1 MKGDRIVALKRVH
14 YFDHQFLKVHDFQAE
29 QNYHLEMRRLHNRLL
44 HGWGV
49 VDGLEVKQKGKRDIT
64 IEPGMAMDSQGREI
78 LVSSPVTCKLVSV
91 ESNTHVFIA
100 LGYQETWEE
109 SDHYSS
115 GGIEDYTRVTES
127 LKIEEMKEPLRD
139 GSLITLARVHLNENG
154 HILNVETDVRSLV
167 ASRLGSVGWVRLP
180 FKPVRMEL
188 MRVGVTLVRPK
199 DWDPSIEFI
208 TDIGSAYCGDKGA
221 RGTMQIP
228 VPPGAGRVTHFRI
241 CGTTQR
247 QLELEWVRTG
257 WSENK
262 SDFRSLAKRVLDRQR
277 EHEHFDEIIEVKE
290 GMQQLT
296 DSHALAISVIA
307 EGTTTIC
314 LVAARFE

>member
-1 MKGDRIVALKRVH
+1 MALKRVH

-29 QNYHLEMRRLHNRLL
+29 QDYHVQMRRRHNHLL

-49 VDGLEVKQKGKRDIT
+49 VDGLEVKQKGQREIT

-78 LVSSPVTCKLVSV
+78 LVSSPVTRKLASL
-91 ESNTHVFIA
+91 ERNTHVFIA
-100 LGYQETWEE
+100 IGYQETWEE
-109 SDHYSS
+109 PDHYSL

-127 LKIEEMKEPLRD
+127 LKIEEVKEPLRD

-154 HILNVETDVRSLV
+154 HILKVDTNARTLV

-188 MRVGVTLVRPK
+188 MRVGEKLVRPK
-199 DWDPSIEFI
+199 DWDPSTEFI
-208 TDIGSAYCGDKGA
+208 TDIGSAYCGEKGA

-228 VPPGAGRVTHFRI
+228 VPPGASRVTHFRI

-247 QLELEWVRTG
+247 QLELEWVRAG

-262 SDFRSLAKRVLDRQR
+262 GDFRSLAKRVLDRQR
-277 EHEHFDEIIEVKE
+277 EHEHFDENIEVKE
-290 GMQQLT
+290 EMQQLT
-296 DSHALAISVIA
+296 DSHSLAISVIA
-307 EGTTTIC
+307 EGTTTIW